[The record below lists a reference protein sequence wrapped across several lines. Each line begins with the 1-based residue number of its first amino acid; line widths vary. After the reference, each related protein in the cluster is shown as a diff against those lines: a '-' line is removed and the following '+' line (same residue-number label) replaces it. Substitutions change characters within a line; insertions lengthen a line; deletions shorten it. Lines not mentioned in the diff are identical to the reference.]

1 MTEKKEKPI
10 NYEQTPEEIRAI
22 LIEVADEKI
31 NIYERPHVDLIILS
45 LKNEPDL
52 ISDLIVEKVEGDIA
66 FMTYLCEDGGVGEL
80 ISLELSR
87 IKKATI
93 KN

>member
-80 ISLELSR
+80 IPLELFR